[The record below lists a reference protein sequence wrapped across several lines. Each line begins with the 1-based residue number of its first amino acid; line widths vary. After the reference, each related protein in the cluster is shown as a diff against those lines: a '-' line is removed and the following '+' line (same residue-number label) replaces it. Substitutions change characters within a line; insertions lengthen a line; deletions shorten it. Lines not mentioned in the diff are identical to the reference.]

1 MNYNTKLNEEL
12 GPLQIKVFSR
22 WVSTHLKSIPNSD
35 VLDVT
40 KDLSDGVKLIELA
53 EVLTHKKAT
62 RLWEH
67 KPTLK
72 VENVQNCDLALNM
85 FSNDGVKLVGISGKD
100 ISDNNKKLILG
111 LIWSLILHYSV
122 DHSANL
128 DDIITSK
135 INNLIKSE
143 SDPRNE
149 LISWAVNRTRNYN
162 NVNDFQPY
170 DLAMCA
176 LLDSYYPDK
185 IQFKS
190 LNPDDHQHNAKLAFD
205 VMNELGIICY
215 IYPEDLPKNENK
227 VDRMALVTQLSAVKS
242 VLDNVI
248 KSGLIKNAES
258 KVFVTTEE
266 QKVKDEEAKIRA
278 KLEGERKLAQKKNKG
293 EDDIKLKGI
302 EDARMKFESIL
313 QSKHNENK
321 IKNEFA
327 KVKEEKE
334 KIAKES
340 IDRIKEDEDLKRKI
354 DEQYRAKVENEI
366 KHIDMPPSSSDID
379 KIKDDA
385 ENRVKLAEARVE
397 AAEKEKKELE
407 AKLKAAE
414 KALVKANHQNES
426 QSKDDGNNHHHKK
439 NYRIKIHIHPHENA
453 EAKKYKVEIKL
464 KNHENDNSEHKHHI
478 AVKNVHVVERKN
490 GKVVPTEVEGEK
502 VGEKQIFHVKEV

>member
-1 MNYNTKLNEEL
+1 MTTKVNDDWV
-12 GPLQIKVFSR
+12 PVQIKVFTR
-22 WVSTHLKSIPNSD
+22 WVKAHLSD
-35 VLDVT
+35 NQDSVNDIT
-40 KDLSDGVKLIELA
+40 KDLSNGVALCQLATSLTQKQSPWKKDPKRNIDMVMNCDTAIDLFTKDGVKLI
-53 EVLTHKKAT
+53 
-62 RLWEH
+62 
-67 KPTLK
+67 
-72 VENVQNCDLALNM
+72 
-85 FSNDGVKLVGISGKD
+85 GISGKD
-100 ISDNNKKLILG
+100 VNDNNEKLILG
-111 LIWSLILHYSV
+111 LIWTLILHYSIGCAV
-122 DHSANL
+122 SDDKNNDGKKNSKNALLEWAIDRTSSYPNL
-128 DDIITSK
+128 DK
-135 INNLIKSE
+135 
-143 SDPRNE
+143 
-149 LISWAVNRTRNYN
+149 
-162 NVNDFQPY
+162 FQPY